1 MDSFKK
7 INRLAGTAIALG
19 FAEDIIELNLVLAF
33 DLRFNLRHPK
43 VAAIYMLET
52 PINGCHF
59 EVVKRD
65 GTRYHTGGDIA
76 GKILGEEKAYMGNL
90 EGIAQQAKE
99 QSGLIKQFCRKSDL
113 YEKLYPREAQEQA
126 HKDRAKAMEEDY
138 LDRAGAGAGGGMGG
152 GGSTLSYLDR
162 ANSVMARLAAADK
175 SLPET
180 DLPVPS
186 IAAPVVSSAVSS
198 RLRTKLRINCEI
210 QYAVAQAHLPKWI
223 DFLHSKIGQVLGGGE
238 HWVDSD
244 PTGTLRFEATGGKII
259 LSRDGEVVGS
269 WDDYEEAHKYMV
281 LGTNSLPN
289 PILPLTKTSYDRTV
303 AGIPAD
309 EATLKKAIRAQV
321 TSSICDAG
329 LWSHLGD

>member
-1 MDSFKK
+1 MYSFKK
-7 INRLAGTAIALG
+7 INHLAGSAIALG
-19 FAEDIIELNLVLAF
+19 FADEIIELNMVLAF

-43 VAAIYMLET
+43 IAAIYMLET

-65 GTRYHTGGDIA
+65 GSRYHTGGDIA

-90 EGIAQQAKE
+90 EGIAMQAKE

-113 YEKLYPREAQEQA
+113 YEKLYPKEAAEQA

-138 LDRAGAGAGGGMGG
+138 LDRAGAASG
-152 GGSTLSYLDR
+152 GGSTLSYLER
-162 ANSVMARLAAADK
+162 ANRVMGILADADK
-175 SLPET
+175 SLPEKVT
-180 DLPVPS
+180 PISTIEP
-186 IAAPVVSSAVSS
+186 PVVSAAVSS
-198 RLRTKLRINCEI
+198 RLRTKLRTNCEI
-210 QYAVAQAHLPKWI
+210 QYAVAQQQLPKWI
-223 DFLHSKIGQVLGGGE
+223 GFLHSKIGQVLGKGE
-238 HWVDSD
+238 HWIDSD
-244 PTGTLRFEATGGKII
+244 PSGTLRFAAKGGKIT

-269 WDDYEEAHKYMV
+269 WDDYEEAHKSMV
-281 LGTNSLPN
+281 LGTNALPN

-309 EATLKKAIRAQV
+309 GDTLKKAIRAQV
-321 TSSICDAG
+321 TSSICSLE

>member
-1 MDSFKK
+1 MS
-7 INRLAGTAIALG
+7 
-19 FAEDIIELNLVLAF
+19 
-33 DLRFNLRHPK
+33 
-43 VAAIYMLET
+43 
-52 PINGCHF
+52 
-59 EVVKRD
+59 
-65 GTRYHTGGDIA
+65 
-76 GKILGEEKAYMGNL
+76 
-90 EGIAQQAKE
+90 
-99 QSGLIKQFCRKSDL
+99 
-113 YEKLYPREAQEQA
+113 
-126 HKDRAKAMEEDY
+126 
-138 LDRAGAGAGGGMGG
+138 
-152 GGSTLSYLDR
+152 
-162 ANSVMARLAAADK
+162 RLAAADK

-180 DLPVPS
+180 VTPVSP
-186 IAAPVVSSAVSS
+186 IDTPVVSAAVSS
-198 RLRTKLRINCEI
+198 RLRTKLRTNCEI
-210 QYAVAQAHLPKWI
+210 QYAVAQAQLPKWI

-244 PTGTLRFEATGGKII
+244 PTGTLRFEAKDRKII

-321 TSSICDAG
+321 TSSICNAE

>member
-1 MDSFKK
+1 
-7 INRLAGTAIALG
+7 
-19 FAEDIIELNLVLAF
+19 
-33 DLRFNLRHPK
+33 
-43 VAAIYMLET
+43 
-52 PINGCHF
+52 
-59 EVVKRD
+59 
-65 GTRYHTGGDIA
+65 
-76 GKILGEEKAYMGNL
+76 
-90 EGIAQQAKE
+90 
-99 QSGLIKQFCRKSDL
+99 
-113 YEKLYPREAQEQA
+113 
-126 HKDRAKAMEEDY
+126 MEEDY
-138 LDRAGAGAGGGMGG
+138 LDRAGAGAGMG
-152 GGSTLSYLDR
+152 GGSTLSYLER
-162 ANSVMARLAAADK
+162 AETVMARLASADK

-180 DLPVPS
+180 VVSVPS
-186 IAAPVVSSAVSS
+186 AEPPVVSAAVSS
-198 RLRTKLRINCEI
+198 RLRTKLRTNCEI

-244 PTGTLRFEATGGKII
+244 PTGTLRFEAKGRKII

-309 EATLKKAIRAQV
+309 DATLKKAIRAQV
-321 TSSICDAG
+321 TSNICNAE